1 MGYIFKYASGETKY
15 LYPNFLINKINGSL
29 TTTTSEAQRSVYII
43 SEKINRP
50 PEEITFKDIEKKI
63 EELNYGDNFNKLLLL
78 NKDYLDAILY
88 LIVDGSLRMD
98 DYDKIVKAESSEERK
113 FLIIN
118 LLKKTGQHNSI
129 FKPFLNHIPVK
140 NDVTNIRIPVN
151 KPISTTKQ
159 TGTTKPTI
167 ITKPTSI
174 TEIPKST
181 IGLVVLPYTYPNV
194 SDKKIVNDTKTLGT
208 SKFVGNPKPKTNF
221 KFNKAEKTQSLLGG
235 SLKLRAS
242 TKRYFTTQTCIDG
255 LNTMARLENDLNNTF
270 AVIGEEGE
278 KDTTPGG
285 FSSTNLKD
293 LTELSTSNIKM
304 KYLKIHTING
314 WPIEYYILQNRSD
327 ESVNKTKLDSYNSN
341 ITYYKRNE
349 DGSYESVEINSEK
362 EYNEYLDPLYRRC
375 NGLDLIPS
383 IGNFGAGICYNEVE
397 RFINII
403 DEDFDESRV
412 YNDKDREKYKQELIA
427 KIEKNK
433 DSLKYSL
440 YNPVLIDALK
450 NYVDWL
456 FTDDFYID
464 GKLSLVF
471 PYYISSECAAYLGVA
486 STVKDTLTISEKI
499 SRIYKTKRDKR
510 IVTDKGIVNAE

>member
-15 LYPNFLINKINGSL
+15 LYPNYLINKINGSL

-43 SEKINRP
+43 SKKINRP

-118 LLKKTGQHNSI
+118 LLKKTGQRNRI

-140 NDVTNIRIPVN
+140 NDSTTNIRIPVN

-159 TGTTKPTI
+159 TGATKPTI
-167 ITKPTSI
+167 IMKPTSI

-181 IGLVVLPYTYPNV
+181 IGLVVLPYTFPKV

-208 SKFVGNPKPKTNF
+208 SKFIGNPKPKANF

-293 LTELSTSNIKM
+293 LTELSSSNIEM
-304 KYLKIHTING
+304 KYLKIHKNNG

-327 ESVNKTKLDSYNSN
+327 ESVNKTMLDSYNSN

-349 DGSYESVEINSEK
+349 DGSYAEVKFTSANKEK
-362 EYNEYLDPLYRRC
+362 EYNEYPEPLYRKC

-383 IGNFGAGICYNEVE
+383 IGNFGAGIRYSEVE
-397 RFINII
+397 RFIDDI

-412 YNDKDREKYKQELIA
+412 YNDKDREEYKQELIA
-427 KIEKNK
+427 KIEENK
-433 DSLKYSL
+433 DSLESSL

-456 FTDDFYID
+456 FTDDFYVD
-464 GKLSLVF
+464 GELSLVF

-486 STVKDTLTISEKI
+486 STVKDTVTISERI
-499 SRIYKTKRDKR
+499 SHILKTKGNKR
-510 IVTDKGIVNAE
+510 ILNAK